1 MVYVARLIL
10 KILIFYLLASVILAK
25 EPKRQPKYEPTHS
38 NEIPVYKKN
47 RGHSWMELKGITV
60 FSTSSRIFEGITNPT
75 FELEPRLTESC
86 SPLQTQSMTKSFL
99 CQGLDSKTWKNNGM
113 FCGLTENRKNSRNVK
128 ASLLLQLYVYDD
140 TDVITENKPLSLGYN
155 SVILEA
161 RKWFKSSRM
170 DNLDKRIYRKSEAV
184 RNGNFKRKAGICER
198 IIRDNLCPKID
209 NKSH

>member
-1 MVYVARLIL
+1 MSLHTATRSRYTKKSRTFLDGIERDYSFFFHIVKNIWGDN
-10 KILIFYLLASVILAK
+10 
-25 EPKRQPKYEPTHS
+25 QP
-38 NEIPVYKKN
+38 NI
-47 RGHSWMELKGITV
+47 
-60 FSTSSRIFEGITNPT
+60 
-75 FELEPRLTESC
+75 ELEPRLTESC

-113 FCGLTENRKNSRNVK
+113 FCGLTENWKNSRNVK